1 MKVSVIGTGYVG
13 LATTTVFADLGN
25 EVIGADID
33 KGKIEGL
40 NKGIMPIFE
49 PGLKELVE
57 RNIKEKR
64 LRFTHN
70 NKEAIEHGEVI
81 FICVGTPPKENWETE
96 LKYVENVAVEIAKN
110 MKSYKVIV
118 HKSTVPVETG
128 DKVKKI
134 IEDNAGRNVEFDV
147 VSNPEFLREG
157 TAVED
162 TLHPD
167 RIVVGVGSEKAKE
180 IMKKL
185 YEPIKAPLIITDIRS
200 AELIK
205 HASNAFLA
213 TKISFINSVAKI
225 CELSEADVEKVA
237 EGMGYDKRIARD
249 FLNAG
254 IGYGGFCFPKD
265 SQAFIKIAEKYG
277 YDYKLLK
284 ATNEINEEQKKNFV
298 KKVKSTLKDVSGKKI
313 GVLGLSFKPNTD
325 DMRFA
330 PSIYIIEELQKE
342 GGKIKAYDPEAM
354 EKAKE
359 VLNDVEYYKD
369 PYKVCEGADCLLI
382 LTEWNE
388 FKELDLEKIKSLL
401 KIPLIIDGRNIYNPE
416 DMRKHGFS
424 YISIGRKD
432 VLGIRPAPTP

>member
-1 MKVSVIGTGYVG
+1 MKISVIGVGYVG
-13 LATTTVFADLGN
+13 LSTAAVLAELGN
-25 EVIGADID
+25 NVMAADVDKKKID
-33 KGKIEGL
+33 GL
-40 NKGIMPIFE
+40 NKGILPIYE

-57 RNIKEKR
+57 RNVKERR
-64 LRFTHN
+64 LRFTYD
-70 NKEAIEHGEVI
+70 NKEAIEHGDVI
-81 FICVGTPPKENWETE
+81 FICVGTPPKDNWETE
-96 LKYVENVAVEIAKN
+96 LKYVENVAKDVAEN
-110 MKSYKVIV
+110 MSSYKVIV

-134 IEDNAGRNVEFDV
+134 IKDNIKEGVGFDV

-157 TAVED
+157 TAIED

-167 RIVVGVGSEKAKE
+167 RIVIGADSGKAIE

-185 YEPIKAPLIITDIRS
+185 YGPIKAQVIITDIKS

-225 CELSEADVEKVA
+225 CELSGADVEKVA
-237 EGMGYDKRIARD
+237 EGMGYDRRISKH

-265 SQAFIKIAEKYG
+265 SQAFIKIAENYG

-298 KKVKSTLKDVSGKKI
+298 EKVRKALNGVDGKTLA
-313 GVLGLSFKPNTD
+313 VLGLAFKPDTD

-330 PSIYIIEELQKE
+330 PSTYIIGKLQEK
-342 GGKIKAYDPEAM
+342 GAKIRAYDPVAM
-354 EKAKE
+354 DKAKNILSN
-359 VLNDVEYYKD
+359 VSFCKD
-369 PYKVCEGADCLLI
+369 PYEASKGADALLI

-388 FKELDLEKIKSLL
+388 FGEMNLKKIKSLL
-401 KIPLIIDGRNIYNPE
+401 KNPLIIDGRNIYDLSTME
-416 DMRKHGFS
+416 KEGFR
-424 YISIGRKD
+424 YISIGRKE
-432 VLGIRPAPTP
+432 VLPK

>member
-1 MKVSVIGTGYVG
+1 MKISVIGVGYVG
-13 LATTTVFADLGN
+13 LATAAVLAELGN
-25 EVIGADID
+25 EVMAADVDRNKID
-33 KGKIEGL
+33 GL
-40 NKGIMPIFE
+40 NDGVMPIFE

-57 RNIKEKR
+57 RNVKEKR

-70 NKEAIEHGEVI
+70 NNEAIGHGDVI
-81 FICVGTPPKENWETE
+81 FICVGTPPKDNWETE
-96 LKYVENVAVEIAKN
+96 LKYVENVAKDIAKN

-134 IEDNAGRNVEFDV
+134 IKDNIKEDVSFDV

-157 TAVED
+157 TAIED

-167 RIVVGVGSEKAKE
+167 RVVIGADSGKAIA
-180 IMKKL
+180 IMKKI
-185 YEPIKAPLIITDIRS
+185 YGQIKAPLIITDIKS

-213 TKISFINSVAKI
+213 TKISFINSVARI
-225 CELSEADVEKVA
+225 CELAGADVEKVA
-237 EGMGYDKRIARD
+237 EGMGYDKRISKH

-265 SQAFIKIAEKYG
+265 SQAFIKIAENYG

-284 ATNEINEEQKKNFV
+284 ATNEINEEQKKNFLGKV
-298 KKVKSTLKDVSGKKI
+298 KKALGSINGKNI
-313 GVLGLSFKPNTD
+313 AVLGLSFKPNTD

-330 PSIYIIEELQKE
+330 PSAYIIGKLQDN
-342 GGKIKAYDPEAM
+342 GAKIRAYDPVAM
-354 EKAKE
+354 NNAKNILSN
-359 VLNDVEYYKD
+359 VSFCRD
-369 PYKVCEGADCLLI
+369 PYEASKGADALLI

-388 FKELDLEKIKSLL
+388 FKEMDLKKIKSLL
-401 KIPLIIDGRNIYNPE
+401 KSPLIIDGRNIYDLKTME
-416 DMRKHGFS
+416 KEGFR
-424 YISIGRKD
+424 YISIGRKE
-432 VLGIRPAPTP
+432 VFPK